1 MKYVLMDLSYRYAV
15 EVLDDIFFCL
25 SQKKYFFSWH
35 NVEWKALME
44 SDRKSASYV
53 SAIKG
58 AAHIIKK
65 QEFRSDGRRKAPRH
79 PLPCPMYK
87 LDF

>member
-1 MKYVLMDLSYRYAV
+1 
-15 EVLDDIFFCL
+15 
-25 SQKKYFFSWH
+25 
-35 NVEWKALME
+35 ME

-65 QEFRSDGRRKAPRH
+65 QEFISDGRRKAPRH
-79 PLPCPMYK
+79 PLPCPVYK
-87 LDF
+87 LDFQFNCFWFRGRRQEAMVPEFQQKEVLVKGKAEK